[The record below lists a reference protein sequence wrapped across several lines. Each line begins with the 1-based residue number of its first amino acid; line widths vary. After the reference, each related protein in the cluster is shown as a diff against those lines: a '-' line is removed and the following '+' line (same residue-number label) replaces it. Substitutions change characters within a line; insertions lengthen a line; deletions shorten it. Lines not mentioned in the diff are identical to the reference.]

1 MTAVLILLVIFAG
14 IALITYV
21 DNTTQ
26 GAKRRSLPGPAAE
39 PGRALEPGPAAL
51 PAGGRGD
58 LPETV
63 ALTLPEPARTQA
75 WELLCLLHDGLLNL
89 DAGDTRSRFLLTQT
103 RTSYL
108 PDTLRAYLHLTQGA
122 RRHLRAQG
130 QSPEALLSEQLTLM
144 RRGAEQALRRDHAA
158 ADRLLTQG
166 RFLRER
172 FGDAETGAESELS
185 LPRP

>member
-1 MTAVLILLVIFAG
+1 MVAVFILLVIFAG

-26 GAKRRSLPGPAAE
+26 GAKRRSLPGPASDL
-39 PGRALEPGPAAL
+39 GRALQPGPAAL
-51 PAGGRGD
+51 PVPAAGD
-58 LPETV
+58 FPETV
-63 ALTLPEPARTQA
+63 ALTLPEPARRQT
-75 WELLCLLHDGLLNL
+75 WELLCLLQDGLAHL
-89 DAGDTRSRFLLTQT
+89 DADDTRTRFLLTQT

-108 PDTLRAYLHLTQGA
+108 PDTLRAYLHLTEGA
-122 RRHLRAQG
+122 RRHLKAQG
-130 QSPEALLSEQLTLM
+130 QDPETLLSEQLGLM
-144 RRGAEQALRRDHAA
+144 RDGAEQALRRDHAA

-185 LPRP
+185 LPRS